1 MNTLRKERIHYYY
14 IIISAILFTFLF
26 NGCSTTHKVIKS
38 KSVNQ
43 TAHLL
48 NQNVLAV
55 LWYQRSAEVRALYY
69 QAFNMAHNRL
79 DEILKNDTTGKKK
92 AVVVDID
99 ETVLNNSPYQAMN
112 IIDTVSYPTGWKQW
126 TAAARAKATPGSV
139 NFLSY
144 AVDHGVDV
152 YYVTN
157 RGVDEQDGTLK
168 NLQELG
174 FPQAEKSHL
183 LLKTL
188 TSDKTKR
195 RKSIEKTH
203 KIVLL
208 CGDNLGDFSQIFQHK
223 SSDQRNILVE
233 QNKSKFGN
241 MFIVLPNP
249 MYGEWEGTTY
259 QYNWGMT
266 DEQKARDRIKSL
278 NYFHINDK

>member
-1 MNTLRKERIHYYY
+1 MNIFRVKRFHHYY
-14 IIISAILFTFLF
+14 IIIPAILFSFLV
-26 NGCSTTHKVIKS
+26 NGCSTTHKVISS
-38 KSVNQ
+38 KSVNEN
-43 TAHLL
+43 AHLL

-69 QAFNMAHNRL
+69 QAFNVAHNRL
-79 DEILKNDTTGKKK
+79 DEILKNDTTGMKK

-112 IIDTVSYPTGWKQW
+112 IVDTVSYPTGWNQW
-126 TAAARAKATPGSV
+126 TSAAQAKATPGSV
-139 NFLSY
+139 SFLSY
-144 AVDHGVDV
+144 AVDHGIDV

-157 RGVDEQDGTLK
+157 RGIDEEGGTLK
-168 NLQELG
+168 NLKELG

-183 LLKTL
+183 LMKTS

-208 CGDNLGDFSQIFQHK
+208 CGDNLGDFSQIFQHQ

-241 MFIVLPNP
+241 RFIVLPNP

-259 QYNWGMT
+259 HYNWGMT
-266 DEQKARDRIKSL
+266 AKQKANARIKSL
-278 NYFHINDK
+278 NYYHINDK